1 MRSVALPLVW
11 TGPVI
16 LTLVI
21 SVLAFVM
28 SGVSLGWQVHSWRRS
43 GAQVIVETINGIGG
57 DPRWPIEFVGIK
69 ATNEG
74 RLGTEV
80 SGFGFLLTNGQT
92 IQAIEDAFGM
102 PIQLPRP
109 LQPGGQA
116 SVHYSIEGLRNGMR
130 QAGDSGADAQ
140 PYVVTG
146 HGRVFGKK
154 IHLGDW
160 VNG

>member
-1 MRSVALPLVW
+1 MVTVVVSEGQARRQVVSAAVALPLVW

-16 LTLVI
+16 LTLII

-28 SGVSLGWQVHSWRRS
+28 SGVSLGWQIHSWRRS
-43 GAQVIVETINGIGG
+43 GAQVVVVTINGIGG

-80 SGFGFLLTNGQT
+80 SGCGFLLTNGQT

-109 LQPGGQA
+109 LPPGAQV
-116 SVHYSIEGLRNGMR
+116 SVHYSLDGLATECSR
-130 QAGDSGADAQ
+130 Q
-140 PYVVTG
+140 VI
-146 HGRVFGKK
+146 RVPT
-154 IHLGDW
+154 HSPTW
-160 VNG
+160 